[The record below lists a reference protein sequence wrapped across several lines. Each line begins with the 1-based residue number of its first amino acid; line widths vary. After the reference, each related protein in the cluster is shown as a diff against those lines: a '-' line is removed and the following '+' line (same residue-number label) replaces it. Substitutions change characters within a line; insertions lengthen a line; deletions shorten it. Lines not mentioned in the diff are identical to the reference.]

1 MVCVDGCTSV
11 KHDHIF
17 MGKALK
23 INKMQKKNR
32 ERERRNYVEKQ
43 KIAIHDLI
51 AVLEFLLLYLFH
63 NAVCGGIMVRKQ
75 CF

>member
-23 INKMQKKNR
+23 INKMQKKKQR
-32 ERERRNYVEKQ
+32 EREEE
-43 KIAIHDLI
+43 L
-51 AVLEFLLLYLFH
+51 
-63 NAVCGGIMVRKQ
+63 CGETENSNP
-75 CF
+75 